1 MMKKLLAT
9 ALTAAMLGSMLV
21 GAVSV
26 QAEEAKNIPELTTE
40 PLPAQLPS
48 PMGTPYGLSVSKRS
62 MYALYCAT

>member
-40 PLPAQLPS
+40 PLTITLWHRQP
-48 PMGTPYGLSVSKRS
+48 GTSAER
-62 MYALYCAT
+62 